1 MCGGAIISDFIPP
14 APSSRRVTSEFIW
27 PDLRK
32 ASKKRFNKK
41 RSNFF
46 DLDDEFEADFQ
57 GFKDDD
63 SSFDCDDDFDVDDVK
78 PFVFTGATK
87 PVASPATAF
96 ASNGSVSAKKII
108 VSDGQAEK
116 SAKRK
121 RKNQYRGIRQRP
133 WGKWAAE
140 IRDPRKGSREWLGTF
155 DTAEE
160 AARAYDAAARR
171 IRGSKAKVNF
181 PEEKSPSV
189 SQKRPTAKTC
199 KLQKPVAKPNQSQ
212 TLVQPPTNLSQYGN
226 NSFDNMGLESFGDM
240 CFMEE
245 KPQMYNNQFGLTNS
259 FEAGGNNGYQYFS
272 SDQGSNSF
280 DCSEFG
286 WSDHGPKTP
295 EISSMLVNNNQA
307 PFIEETNAAKKLKPN
322 SKDSDDL
329 MDVMGNN
336 DYSDDMMAHLE
347 NSLWDSPPYVEAM
360 LSADAA
366 DVTQEEENPE
376 LWSLDYIDSVLMNG
390 VF

>member
-14 APSSRRVTSEFIW
+14 PSSRRVTSEFLW
-27 PDLRK
+27 PDLKKNKGK
-32 ASKKRFNKK
+32 ASKKR
-41 RSNFF
+41 SDFF

-57 GFKDDD
+57 GFEDDD
-63 SSFDCDDDFDVDDVK
+63 ASFDCEDDDEDDDVFAKVK
-78 PFVFTGATK
+78 PFVFTATTK
-87 PVASPATAF
+87 PVASPPTAT
-96 ASNGSVSAKKII
+96 GSVSGKKII
-108 VSDGQAEK
+108 ESGGQAEK

-181 PEEKSPSV
+181 PEESNNNRSV
-189 SQKRPTAKTC
+189 SQKRPSAK
-199 KLQKPVAKPNQSQ
+199 KLVAKPNQSPA
-212 TLVQPPTNLSQYGN
+212 LVQQPMSQYCN
-226 NSFDNMGLESFGDM
+226 NSFGDVSFV
-240 CFMEE
+240 EE
-245 KPQMYNNQFGLTNS
+245 KPQMYNNQFGLANS
-259 FEAGGNNGYQYFS
+259 YNNHYFS

-295 EISSMLVNNNQA
+295 EISSMLVGNNQA
-307 PFIEETNAAKKLKPN
+307 PFTEETNAAKKLKPSSDDGTSN
-322 SKDSDDL
+322 QSDDL
-329 MDVMGNN
+329 MAYLDNALWE
-336 DYSDDMMAHLE
+336 SPSPLE
-347 NSLWDSPPYVEAM
+347 VEAM
-360 LSADAA
+360 LGVDAVA
-366 DVTQEEENPE
+366 VTQGEENPMD
-376 LWSLDYIDSVLMNG
+376 LWSLDDINYMLEGDFAVEGGMVQVTTWSLLHRLLSYMN

>member
-14 APSSRRVTSEFIW
+14 PSSRRVTSEFLW
-27 PDLRK
+27 PDLKKSKGK
-32 ASKKRFNKK
+32 ASKKR
-41 RSNFF
+41 SDFF

-57 GFKDDD
+57 GFEDDD
-63 SSFDCDDDFDVDDVK
+63 ASFDCEDDDDDDVFAKVK
-78 PFVFTGATK
+78 PFVFTATTK
-87 PVASPATAF
+87 PVASPPTGKISGID
-96 ASNGSVSAKKII
+96 SNLALCSVSGKKII
-108 VSDGQAEK
+108 ESGGQAEK

-181 PEEKSPSV
+181 PEESNNNRSV
-189 SQKRPTAKTC
+189 SLKRPSAK
-199 KLQKPVAKPNQSQ
+199 KLVAKPNQSPIS
-212 TLVQPPTNLSQYGN
+212 VQQPMSQYCN
-226 NSFDNMGLESFGDM
+226 NSFGDVSFV
-240 CFMEE
+240 EE
-245 KPQMYNNQFGLTNS
+245 KPQMYNNQFGLANS
-259 FEAGGNNGYQYFS
+259 YNNQYFS

-286 WSDHGPKTP
+286 RSDHGPKTP

-307 PFIEETNAAKKLKPN
+307 PFIEVTNAAKKLKPSSDDWTSN
-322 SKDSDDL
+322 NDQSDDL
-329 MDVMGNN
+329 MAYLDNALWE
-336 DYSDDMMAHLE
+336 SPSPLE
-347 NSLWDSPPYVEAM
+347 VEAM
-360 LSADAA
+360 LGVDAA
-366 DVTQEEENPE
+366 AVTQGEENPMD
-376 LWSLDYIDSVLMNG
+376 LWSLDDINYMLEG

>member
-14 APSSRRVTSEFIW
+14 PSSRRVTSEFLW
-27 PDLRK
+27 PDLKNKGK
-32 ASKKRFNKK
+32 ASKKRSKK
-41 RSNFF
+41 RSDFF

-57 GFKDDD
+57 GFKDD
-63 SSFDCDDDFDVDDVK
+63 SSFDCEDDFDVDDDVM
-78 PFVFTGATK
+78 PFVFTAATK
-87 PVASPATAF
+87 PVASAAAF
-96 ASNGSVSAKKII
+96 ASAGSVSGKKT
-108 VSDGQAEK
+108 VECDVQADK

-171 IRGSKAKVNF
+171 IRGTKAKVNF
-181 PEEKSPSV
+181 PEEKKIPSV
-189 SQKRPTAKTC
+189 SQKRPAAKTSNL
-199 KLQKPVAKPNQSQ
+199 KKPVAKPTQSPAF
-212 TLVQPPTNLSQYGN
+212 VQPPTHLSQYCN
-226 NSFDNMGLESFGDM
+226 SSFDNMGQNSFGDM
-240 CFMEE
+240 SFMEE
-245 KPQMYNNQFGLTNS
+245 KPQMYNNNQFGLSNS
-259 FEAGGNNGYQYFS
+259 FDAGGNNGYQYFS

-307 PFIEETNAAKKLKPN
+307 PFTDETNAAKKLKTN
-322 SKDSDDL
+322 SDDL
-329 MDVMGNN
+329 MVYLDNALWESPLEVE
-336 DYSDDMMAHLE
+336 DMLG
-347 NSLWDSPPYVEAM
+347 
-360 LSADAA
+360 ADAGP
-366 DVTQEEENPE
+366 VTQEEENPMD
-376 LWSLDYIDSVLMNG
+376 LWSLDEINSMLEG

>member
-14 APSSRRVTSEFIW
+14 PRSRRVTSEFIW
-27 PDLRK
+27 PDLKNKGK
-32 ASKKRFNKK
+32 ASKKRSTKK
-41 RSNFF
+41 RSDFF

-57 GFKDDD
+57 GFKDD
-63 SSFDCDDDFDVDDVK
+63 SSFDCDVDDVFGNAK
-78 PFVFTGATK
+78 PFVFAATTK
-87 PVASPATAF
+87 PVPSPASAF
-96 ASNGSVSAKKII
+96 VSSGSTSAKKI
-108 VSDGQAEK
+108 VESDGQAEK
-116 SAKRK
+116 SSKRK

-181 PEEKSPSV
+181 PEEKKNPSI
-189 SQKRPTAKTC
+189 SQNRPSAKTSN
-199 KLQKPVAKPNQSQ
+199 LQKPVAKPNQSP
-212 TLVQPPTNLSQYGN
+212 TLVQQQTHLSQQYCN
-226 NSFDNMGLESFGDM
+226 NSFDNMGHDSCGDM
-240 CFMEE
+240 SFMEE

-259 FEAGGNNGYQYFS
+259 FDAGGNNGYQYFS

-286 WSDHGPKTP
+286 WSDHGPRTP

-307 PFIEETNAAKKLKPN
+307 PYIEETNAAKKLKPN
-322 SKDSDDL
+322 SEDGISHNDESDDL
-329 MDVMGNN
+329 MVYLDN
-336 DYSDDMMAHLE
+336 A
-347 NSLWDSPPYVEAM
+347 LWDAPLEVEAM
-360 LSADAA
+360 LGADTGAL
-366 DVTQEEENPE
+366 TREEENPE
-376 LWSLDYIDSVLMNG
+376 LWSLDEINFMLEGD
-390 VF
+390 F

>member
-14 APSSRRVTSEFIW
+14 APRSRRVTSEFIW
-27 PDLRK
+27 PDLQNKGK
-32 ASKKRFNKK
+32 ASKKRSNNKK

-63 SSFDCDDDFDVDDVK
+63 SSFDCEDDFDVDDVFANVK
-78 PFVFTGATK
+78 PFVFTAATK
-87 PVASPATAF
+87 PDASPATVF
-96 ASNGSVSAKKII
+96 ASTGSVSGKTT
-108 VSDGQAEK
+108 VESNGQA
-116 SAKRK
+116 AKRK

-171 IRGSKAKVNF
+171 IRGNKAKVNF
-181 PEEKSPSV
+181 PEEKIPIV
-189 SQKRPTAKTC
+189 SQKRPTAKTSN
-199 KLQKPVAKPNQSQ
+199 LQKPVAKPNQNS
-212 TLVQPPTNLSQYGN
+212 TLVQPPTDLSQYCN
-226 NSFDNMGLESFGDM
+226 DSFDNLGHESFGDM
-240 CFMEE
+240 SFVEE
-245 KPQMYNNQFGLTNS
+245 KPQMYNNQFGFTNS
-259 FEAGGNNGYQYFS
+259 IDAGVNNGYQYFS

-307 PFIEETNAAKKLKPN
+307 PFIEETNAAKTLNPN
-322 SKDSDDL
+322 SEDMTSNNGNSDDL
-329 MDVMGNN
+329 MV
-336 DYSDDMMAHLE
+336 YLE
-347 NSLWDSPPYVEAM
+347 NSLWDSPLEVEAM
-360 LSADAA
+360 LGADPGA
-366 DVTQEEENPE
+366 VTQEEENRAD
-376 LWSLDYIDSVLMNG
+376 LWSLDDINSMLNG
-390 VF
+390 GF

>member
-14 APSSRRVTSEFIW
+14 PSSRRVTSEFLW
-27 PDLRK
+27 PDLRNKGK
-32 ASKKRFNKK
+32 ASKKRSKK
-41 RSNFF
+41 RSDFF

-57 GFKDDD
+57 GFNDDA
-63 SSFDCDDDFDVDDVK
+63 SFDCEDDFDVDDDEVFAKVK
-78 PFVFTGATK
+78 PFVFTATTK
-87 PVASPATAF
+87 PVASPPTAF
-96 ASNGSVSAKKII
+96 ASTGSVSGKKII
-108 VSDGQAEK
+108 ESGGQAEK

-181 PEEKSPSV
+181 PEENNNSIV
-189 SQKRPTAKTC
+189 SQKRPSTK
-199 KLQKPVAKPNQSQ
+199 KPVAKPNQSP
-212 TLVQPPTNLSQYGN
+212 TLVQQPMSQYCN
-226 NSFDNMGLESFGDM
+226 NSFGDVS
-240 CFMEE
+240 FMEE

-259 FEAGGNNGYQYFS
+259 IDVGGNNGYQYFS
-272 SDQGSNSF
+272 SDQGSNSL

-295 EISSMLVNNNQA
+295 EISSMLVSNNQA
-307 PFIEETNAAKKLKPN
+307 LFTEDTNAAKKLKLN
-322 SKDSDDL
+322 SEDGISCNDQSDDL
-329 MDVMGNN
+329 MAYLDNALWE
-336 DYSDDMMAHLE
+336 SPLE
-347 NSLWDSPPYVEAM
+347 VEAM
-360 LSADAA
+360 LGVDAA
-366 DVTQEEENPE
+366 AVTQGEENPMD
-376 LWSLDYIDSVLMNG
+376 LWNLDDINYMLEG

>member
-14 APSSRRVTSEFIW
+14 PRSRRVTSEFIW
-27 PDLRK
+27 PDLK
-32 ASKKRFNKK
+32 NKGKVSKKRSTK
-41 RSNFF
+41 RSDFF
-46 DLDDEFEADFQ
+46 DLDEEFEADFQ
-57 GFKDDD
+57 GFKDE
-63 SSFDCDDDFDVDDVK
+63 SSFECDDDVYANVK
-78 PFVFTGATK
+78 PFVFNATTK
-87 PVASPATAF
+87 PVASPASAF
-96 ASNGSVSAKKII
+96 VSTGFTSAKKT
-108 VSDGQAEK
+108 VESDGQAEK
-116 SAKRK
+116 SSKRK

-181 PEEKSPSV
+181 PEAKIPSI
-189 SQKRPTAKTC
+189 SQKRPSVRTSN
-199 KLQKPVAKPNQSQ
+199 LQKPVAKPNQSP
-212 TLVQPPTNLSQYGN
+212 TLVQQPTYLSQQYCN
-226 NSFDNMGLESFGDM
+226 NSFDNMGHESFGDVS
-240 CFMEE
+240 FMEE
-245 KPQMYNNQFGLTNS
+245 KPQMYNNQFGVTNS
-259 FEAGGNNGYQYFS
+259 FDAGGNNGYQYFS

-322 SKDSDDL
+322 AEDRMNHNDESDDL
-329 MDVMGNN
+329 MVYLDN
-336 DYSDDMMAHLE
+336 A
-347 NSLWDSPPYVEAM
+347 LWDTPLEVEAM
-360 LSADAA
+360 LGPDAGA
-366 DVTQEEENPE
+366 VTQEEENPME
-376 LWSLDYIDSVLMNG
+376 LWSLDDISFMLEGDL
-390 VF
+390 

>member
-14 APSSRRVTSEFIW
+14 PSSRRVTSEFLW
-27 PDLRK
+27 PDLKKNKGK
-32 ASKKRFNKK
+32 ASKKK
-41 RSNFF
+41 RSDFF

-57 GFKDDD
+57 GFEDDD
-63 SSFDCDDDFDVDDVK
+63 VSFDCEDDFDVFAKVK
-78 PFVFTGATK
+78 PFVFAATTK
-87 PVASPATAF
+87 PVASPPTPFA
-96 ASNGSVSAKKII
+96 ASNGSVSSKKTIETG
-108 VSDGQAEK
+108 GQAEK

-181 PEEKSPSV
+181 PEEENNNNN
-189 SQKRPTAKTC
+189 SQRKRPFAK
-199 KLQKPVAKPNQSQ
+199 KPVAKPNQTS
-212 TLVQPPTNLSQYGN
+212 TLVQQPMTQYCN
-226 NSFDNMGLESFGDM
+226 NSFGDVSL
-240 CFMEE
+240 MEE
-245 KPQMYNNQFGLTNS
+245 KPQLYNNQFGLTNS
-259 FEAGGNNGYQYFS
+259 YNNQYFG

-286 WSDHGPKTP
+286 CSDHGPKTP
-295 EISSMLVNNNQA
+295 EISSVVVCNNQA
-307 PFIEETNAAKKLKPN
+307 LVTEETNAAKKLKLN
-322 SKDSDDL
+322 SDDGTSNQSDDL
-329 MDVMGNN
+329 MAYLDNALWESPSSLEVE
-336 DYSDDMMAHLE
+336 DMLAV
-347 NSLWDSPPYVEAM
+347 S
-360 LSADAA
+360 
-366 DVTQEEENPE
+366 QGEENPMD
-376 LWSLDYIDSVLMNG
+376 LWSLDDINYMLDG